1 VLLVALVAATGIT
14 TAVLAARLIDASIDR
29 SLETGASAAL
39 AQLHESRGD
48 SVDPGT
54 SVVIGQPAASDSES
68 ENESDPG
75 EAQPT
80 AAPGNAAPS
89 AAIGAPSPGA
99 PTDSDDHPPAAAD
112 TFFLYL
118 DQAGN
123 VIGNPERVTLAGL
136 PIRDAIT
143 SAALTGRD
151 LRTVDLGTVRV
162 RLLTIPVG
170 ADDDPTGQIRT
181 LQAGFVL
188 KLHDEQMD
196 TLLRSILIVGLGAI
210 LGAAVVTIVLTRRAL
225 VPVRA
230 ALDRE
235 RRFVAAASH
244 ELRTPIAV
252 IRSSAEVLSREG
264 RVEPEGEPMVE
275 DIVSEADRVA
285 GLVAELS
292 ELVVAQAR
300 PPVPTTPVDLVAVAT
315 DVSRRARPLAEEHG
329 LRLETELG
337 PAARTPGTSAGRS
350 AATPAVTVRAD
361 RDRLVQVALILI
373 DNAMRHSPAGGT
385 VAVSAVREHGRGLL
399 TVADDGPGIPET
411 DRERIFEPFARLA
424 TPRRPVG
431 TATAAGTQGTAAEG
445 AGLGLAIARAIVD
458 GMGGQV
464 SVTDAPS
471 GGALFIVSLPLA

>member
-1 VLLVALVAATGIT
+1 VALVAATGIT
-14 TAVLAARLIDASIDR
+14 TAVLAARLLDASIDR
-29 SLETGASAAL
+29 NLETAAAAAL
-39 AQLHESRGD
+39 AQLHESRGE
-48 SVDPGT
+48 SVDPTGSGAAAQPSAGT
-54 SVVIGQPAASDSES
+54 ES
-68 ENESDPG
+68 EPDNEAG
-75 EAQPT
+75 TEGVEPT
-80 AAPGNAAPS
+80 AAPGAAAATGTSAAPV
-89 AAIGAPSPGA
+89 GEAPDA
-99 PTDSDDHPPAAAD
+99 DDHPPAAAD

-123 VIGNPERVTLAGL
+123 VVGNPEHVALAGL
-136 PIRDAIT
+136 PVRDAVA
-143 SAALTGRD
+143 SATATGRD
-151 LRTVDLGTVRV
+151 LRTVDAGSVRV
-162 RLLTIPVG
+162 RLLTLPVA
-170 ADDDPTGQIRT
+170 ADDNPTGQIRT

-337 PAARTPGTSAGRS
+337 PAARAPGTSAGRS
-350 AATPAVTVRAD
+350 ATPPVVTVRAD

-373 DNAMRHSPAGGT
+373 DNAMRHSPAGGAVT
-385 VAVSAVREHGRGLL
+385 VSAVREHGRGLL
-399 TVADDGPGIPET
+399 TVADDGPGIPEA